1 MGLHSIPEIASA
13 GALTG
18 EGLQGAAF
26 WEALYRDSAALTE
39 PCIVRGGASPLTFAH
54 IASALHGATDGQGGA
69 NLNYFRGYIDGRE
82 DYTLPERFLSAFDGP
97 DTDMAATI
105 DQAFG
110 NVQPRFGPRSGIV
123 INGALQWSESVQ
135 LQLAAEAVHI
145 ARLYGSSTVTLDL
158 TLFIG
163 AYGATP
169 FGAHVDDASHRTIL
183 FNLGPST
190 KGISIW
196 DNDAVYAQFGYVNNV
211 FDASTIE
218 APPTQFFF
226 EAGDAFV
233 LPSRQFHQGMNQ
245 QVSTTVALVVDLIG
259 DAKAITREAHSLY
272 ADIDDGDGDLRSE
285 LLNLTAATLLRLYA
299 LRVKSNHFL
308 RYPPRPLDVDLS
320 AFKRATRLE
329 KTAGFALESASV
341 GRHGILFSR
350 GRHMIMAR
358 PVDAGKCAAFL
369 ERATTAGQFVSHCC
383 AEGMVVADALRL
395 LRFLINSSSVRVV
408 Q

>member
-1 MGLHSIPEIASA
+1 MGLLSSPELASPGTPA
-13 GALTG
+13 GAG
-18 EGLQGAAF
+18 IQGAAF
-26 WEALYRDSAALTE
+26 WEALYYDSGALTE
-39 PCIVRGGASPLTFAH
+39 PFIVRGGASPVSFAH
-54 IASALHGATDGQGGA
+54 IASALHGATDSQGGA

-82 DYTLPERFLSAFDGP
+82 DYTLPERFLSALDGP
-97 DTDMAATI
+97 DSDIAAII

-110 NVQPRFGPRSGIV
+110 PVRPRFGPRSGIV
-123 INGALQWSESVQ
+123 INGALQWSELVQ
-135 LQLAAEAVHI
+135 LQLATEAVHI
-145 ARLYGSSTVTLDL
+145 ARLYGGSTVTLDL

-169 FGAHVDDASHRTIL
+169 FGAHVDEATHRTIL

-211 FDASTIE
+211 FDAATI
-218 APPTQFFF
+218 AVSPAQFHF

-233 LPSRQFHQGMNQ
+233 LPSRRFHQGMNQ
-245 QVSTTVALVVDLIG
+245 QVSTAVALVVDVIS
-259 DAKAITREAHSLY
+259 DTKAITREAQALY
-272 ADIDDGDGDLRSE
+272 ADIDDGDESLRRE
-285 LLNLTAATLLRLYA
+285 LLNVTAATLLRLHA

-308 RYPPRPLDVDLS
+308 RYSPRLLDVGLND
-320 AFKRATRLE
+320 FKRNTRLE
-329 KTAGFALESASV
+329 KTAGFSVESAAT

-358 PVDAGKCAAFL
+358 PLDAGTCAAFL
-369 ERATTAGQFVSHCC
+369 ESATTAGQFVARCD
-383 AEGMVVADALRL
+383 AEGIPAADALRL
-395 LRFLINSSSVRVV
+395 LRFLINSSSVRVA